1 MTDTAVR
8 PTSGPPPEAPIDTV
22 WYTRCP
28 VPTASGLAYHRGWL
42 SEALGAHGLEVGIL
56 QDGPEELRRHHLD
69 HRLPGLVREGG
80 NVPALAARAEGA
92 PTRLVG
98 LTWIDEW
105 QKILVRGDSGI
116 TGPAQLRGQRVA
128 LPAWAPT
135 RAASFPRAMSLH
147 GYRQALGQAD
157 LTLDDVRFVEVPTL
171 RGADR
176 VLEPPSE
183 LSIFGLDRL
192 TTGEV
197 DAVYVKGAAAAEEA
211 EAIGA
216 VVAVDLDALP
226 DRRLRVNNGAPRPL
240 TVHQDLL
247 DHHPEV
253 VVDFLAES
261 LRAADWA
268 AGDPAGVR
276 TILENETRSGPAG
289 VDTAYAPGFH
299 EALHPD
305 LSEERVALLERQK
318 AFLSQHGFL
327 AADVDV
333 AAWVAAEPLA
343 RAHERLTTPAP

>member
-1 MTDTAVR
+1 MTDTAPR
-8 PTSGPPPEAPIDTV
+8 PTEATADRAGDIDIV

-42 SEALGAHGLEVGIL
+42 TEALGAHGLEVGIL
-56 QDGPEELRRHHLD
+56 QDAPRELRRHHLD
-69 HRLPGLVREGG
+69 HQLPGLVREGG

-105 QKILVRGDSGI
+105 QKILVRRDAGI
-116 TGPAQLRGQRVA
+116 DEPGQLRGLRLA

-147 GYRQALGQAD
+147 GYKHALGLGG

-171 RGADR
+171 RGDDT
-176 VLEPPSE
+176 VLEPRRE

-192 TTGEV
+192 ASGEV

-211 EAIGA
+211 AAIGA
-216 VVAVDLDALP
+216 VVAVDLDAVE
-226 DRRLRVNNGAPRPL
+226 DRRLRVNNGTPRPL
-240 TVHQDLL
+240 TVHQQLL
-247 DHHPEV
+247 DTNPDV
-253 VVDFLAES
+253 VVDFLAQS

-268 AGDPAGVR
+268 AGDPDGVR
-276 TILENETRSGPAG
+276 GILEGETRSGPDG
-289 VDTAYAPGFH
+289 VATAYAPGFH
-299 EALHPD
+299 TSLHPD
-305 LSEERVALLERQK
+305 LSPERLGLLERQK
-318 AFLSQHGFL
+318 DFLFQHGFL

-333 AAWVAAEPLA
+333 AAWVDPEPLA
-343 RAHERLTTPAP
+343 RARAQVGSS